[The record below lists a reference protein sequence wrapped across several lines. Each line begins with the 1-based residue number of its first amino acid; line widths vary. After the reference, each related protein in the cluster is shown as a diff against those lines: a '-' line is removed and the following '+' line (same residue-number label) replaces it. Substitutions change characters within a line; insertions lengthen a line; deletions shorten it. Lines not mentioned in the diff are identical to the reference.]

1 MRVVAGV
8 RAWGWAWPAVLIV
21 SVLVAWPLG
30 VVVWQSLLRTSPTVP
45 DRTEFVALGNYSTVL
60 TSGVWWS
67 ALLTMA
73 LFTLVVVIVELVL
86 GVLFAGSLRALP
98 FSWPVARLLVLVPA
112 VTLSVAAAASMEVAV
127 QSGFLHT
134 WLRLEGT
141 SDLASLIALGLA
153 EVWRGTGFVVVIVY
167 LAMARV
173 ADGFLETAALAGA
186 GPWRRWTTVWW
197 PAVSRAVAV
206 AVVFRSLDTLRI
218 VEGPVLRD
226 GPAVAH
232 RPWTAVLWN
241 DAFDGFEQGLASAEA
256 VIALVLIG
264 VIGLLLVWLLRL
276 RRAA

>member
-1 MRVVAGV
+1 MRAIAGI

-30 VVVWQSLLRTSPTVP
+30 VVVWQSLLRTSPAVP
-45 DRTEFVALGNYSTVL
+45 GRTEFVALGNYGTVL
-60 TSGVWWS
+60 TSAVWWS
-67 ALLTMA
+67 ALLTTG
-73 LFTLVVVIVELVL
+73 LFTLLVVAVQLLL
-86 GVLFAGSLRALP
+86 GVLFAASLRALP
-98 FSWPVARLLVLVPA
+98 FSWPVARLVVLVPA

-141 SDLASLIALGLA
+141 SDLASLIAVGLA

-173 ADGFLETAALAGA
+173 SEEFLEVAILAGV
-186 GPWRRWTTVWW
+186 GPWRRWTWVWW
-197 PAVSRAVAV
+197 PAVSRAVGV
-206 AVVFRSLDTLRI
+206 AVVFRCLDTLRI
-218 VEGPVLRD
+218 VVGPVLRD
-226 GPAVAH
+226 GPTVTH

-241 DAFDGFEQGLASAEA
+241 DAFGGFEQGLASAEA

-264 VIGLLLVWLLRL
+264 VIGLLLVWVLRL